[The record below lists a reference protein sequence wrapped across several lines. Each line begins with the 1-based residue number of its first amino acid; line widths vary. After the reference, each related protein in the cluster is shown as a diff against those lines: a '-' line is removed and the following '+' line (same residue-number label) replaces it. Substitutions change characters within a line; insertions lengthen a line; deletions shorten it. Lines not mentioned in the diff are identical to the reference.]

1 MIMDC
6 NLKTWILGAKIGEGA
21 TSLAYKARS
30 STQNDMI
37 LKITSLDE
45 DEGVS
50 RDTFEVSMI
59 MMKRFS
65 DLGVSPELKD
75 WWFCETDHAVS
86 VSDYAGITLKQFLEE
101 EPSSSDKMT
110 VAEGIVKMV
119 NKIHKQGWF
128 HGDVSTSNICL
139 LINGVGGEQ
148 VKLSTGNFRLYLID
162 TENSGDLELDHGALD
177 RELGKIR
184 GMFIFDMGIS

>member
-30 STQNDMI
+30 SAQNDMI

-184 GMFIFDMGIS
+184 GMFIYDMGIS

>member
-184 GMFIFDMGIS
+184 GMFIYDMGIS